1 MSDADLAAYV
11 AERDAA
17 FNAGFAEFIVFA
29 AMHGQTFSDTEVA
42 EIAFHKCR
50 TASMGVRS
58 ELRSEL
64 RSESDLWLTERGY
77 KSWKGS
83 ANAADAKGRKA

>member
-1 MSDADLAAYV
+1 MSDPDLSAYV

-29 AMHGQTFSDTEVA
+29 AMHGQAFSAPEVA

-50 TASMGVRS
+50 TASIGVRS
-58 ELRSEL
+58 ELRG
-64 RSESDLWLTERGY
+64 ESDRWLRERGY
-77 KSWKGS
+77 ESLK
-83 ANAADAKGRKA
+83 